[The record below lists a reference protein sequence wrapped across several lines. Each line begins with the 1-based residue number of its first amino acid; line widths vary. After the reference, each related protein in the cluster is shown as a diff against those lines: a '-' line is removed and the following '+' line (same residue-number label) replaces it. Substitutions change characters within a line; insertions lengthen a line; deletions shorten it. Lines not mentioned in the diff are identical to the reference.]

1 MDNSEQFYTIQQLSV
16 KLQIPKPT
24 LRFWEKELNGII
36 IPLRTQGGQRRYSVE
51 NLQVI
56 EEINELRKA
65 GMSIAEIRRALNK
78 HSGPKDRVT
87 ISTDMD
93 DLTETIAGIVKKEV
107 RQYLALKVGF
117 DN

>member
-1 MDNSEQFYTIQQLSV
+1 MNDFEQLYTKQQLSV
-16 KLQIPKPT
+16 KLNIPKPT

-56 EEINELRKA
+56 EEINKLRKA
-65 GMSIAEIRRALNK
+65 GMSIAEIKKTLEN
-78 HSGPKDRVT
+78 HSEPKNRVT

-93 DLTETIAGIVKKEV
+93 DLAETIAGIVKKEV
-107 RQYLALKVGF
+107 RQYLALKVGL

>member
-1 MDNSEQFYTIQQLSV
+1 MNNSEQFYTIQQLSG

-24 LRFWEKELNGII
+24 LRFWEKELSGII
-36 IPLRTQGGQRRYSVE
+36 IPFRTQGGQRRYTFK
-51 NLQVI
+51 NIQII
-56 EEINELRKA
+56 EEINKLRKA
-65 GMSIAEIRRALNK
+65 GISIAEIRRTLNK

-93 DLTETIAGIVKKEV
+93 DLTETIAEIVKKEV
-107 RQYLALKVGF
+107 RQYLALKAGF